1 MYSVTAE
8 SRGGGEYVVS
18 LRAHGLTG
26 EDGEVVEHGQH
37 RELV

>member
-8 SRGGGEYVVS
+8 SAGGEYVVS